1 MMIPQKCSKKQ
12 FAMLRKNGIKIEP
25 LELEEVSSRRNS
37 DISIEFRDDNDYEG
51 KEREDIVGLTTT
63 I

>member
-1 MMIPQKCSKKQ
+1 MQQ
-12 FAMLRKNGIKIEP
+12 EAVRNAAEEWDVKIEL
-25 LELEEVSSRRNS
+25 LELEEVSRRRNS

>member
-1 MMIPQKCSKKQ
+1 MQQ
-12 FAMLRKNGIKIEP
+12 EAVRNAAEEWDVKIEL
-25 LELEEVSSRRNS
+25 LELEEVSRRRNS

-51 KEREDIVGLTTT
+51 KEREDIVGLMTT

>member
-1 MMIPQKCSKKQ
+1 MQQ
-12 FAMLRKNGIKIEP
+12 EAVRNAAEEWDVKIEP

-51 KEREDIVGLTTT
+51 KEREDIVGQTTT